1 MTLTIILAGLAI
13 LLFFI
18 YFFYTGAGRSAYLLY
33 VVLFLPL
40 MDLGVTPAAFGSLTV
55 FDMISFATVFLCYK
69 DFTLILKKNTGYLY
83 LFLIFIVLL
92 FLGSLAS
99 EFATKSIISIL
110 NVIPPFI
117 FIRLLLQELSDN
129 KYFFEKFMLQLKI
142 ACLFAIGFILIQ
154 MLVGVEFSFYKE
166 LNQNVFDNG
175 KIRYP
180 GFFMDSQMSG
190 LFLAMLSFL
199 FLLNIKKANHPT
211 GKNYLYF
218 GFIIVAILLAG
229 SRSAMLGFGAG
240 LLFLIIFAGGNFR
253 TTALVY
259 GVFIGAVILY
269 FADSFVLFKRFGG
282 IDESINFRASIWDGA
297 LEIFKK
303 NYVLGIGINN
313 YQAYAKLHSQDQ
325 FLLVDNDE
333 YMYLDSPENG
343 YLTFLT
349 EFGLFATI
357 ILFLLILSPVINVF
371 YNFIKGKKVTVS
383 FFFIAPV
390 ICWLLSFTSLYTLSD
405 SRIIIVLCS
414 YIAFNIAYASKP
426 PATYET

>member
-1 MTLTIILAGLAI
+1 
-13 LLFFI
+13 
-18 YFFYTGAGRSAYLLY
+18 
-33 VVLFLPL
+33 
-40 MDLGVTPAAFGSLTV
+40 
-55 FDMISFATVFLCYK
+55 
-69 DFTLILKKNTGYLY
+69 
-83 LFLIFIVLL
+83 VLL

-99 EFATKSIISIL
+99 EFAIKSIISIL

-117 FIRLLLQELSDN
+117 FIRLLLKELSEN
-129 KYFFEKFMLQLKI
+129 KYFFEKFILQLKI
-142 ACLFAIGFILIQ
+142 ACLVAIAFIFIQ
-154 MLVGVEFSFYKE
+154 ILVGVEFSFYKD

-190 LFLAMLSFL
+190 LFLAMLGYL
-199 FLLNIKKANHPT
+199 FLLNVKKANHPT
-211 GKNYLYF
+211 IKNYLYF
-218 GFIIVAILLAG
+218 GFIIVAIILAG
-229 SRSAMLGFGAG
+229 SRSAILGFGAG
-240 LLFLIIFAGGNFR
+240 LLFLIIFVGGNFR

-259 GVFIGAVILY
+259 GILIGAVILY

-282 IDESINFRASIWDGA
+282 IDESINFRSSIWDGA
-297 LEIFKK
+297 YEIFKK

-333 YMYLDSPENG
+333 YMFLDSPENG

-349 EFGLFATI
+349 EFGLFASI
-357 ILFLLILSPVINVF
+357 VLFLLILSPVINVF
-371 YNFIKGKKVTVS
+371 YHFIKGKKVTVS
-383 FFFIAPV
+383 FFFIAPIV
-390 ICWLLSFTSLYTLSD
+390 CWLLSFTSLYTLSD

-426 PATYET
+426 PAAYET